1 MDVNYY
7 SDIFNNSVNATDCDD
22 RHFTKYHPI
31 KAIMLDNYD
40 YLEEL
45 DASGKARP
53 CVLDNISKSILCQTS
68 YLGYDSFECP
78 NCDNFTIV
86 CKSCHSR
93 FCNGCGV
100 KYAKQMATKVTWMC
114 LDVTHRHIVFTIP
127 DTLRNWF
134 RQDRSRLNIL
144 FVAARNTICLATN
157 KNALSKI
164 KKGKNIDTHY
174 MLQNH
179 RVKND
184 FGMIATLHTFG
195 RDLKWNPHIHA
206 LVAES
211 VYDIKKDKIK
221 TFNYF
226 NFALLRKTWMY
237 EVLRLIC
244 EHLNLK
250 LKDFK
255 KKMYEEHS
263 NGFYVYAKYKK
274 DEDKQYYKKDCSN
287 NINGCISY
295 CMRYAAR
302 PAMAESRITKYDSKN
317 NTVSWFYND
326 HKDEKR
332 YDVTD
337 SAKDFINKLIIHIPD
352 RNFKTVRYYGFY
364 ANGYGKVNLDHLH
377 DLLGSQRK
385 RDYSRKTRDK
395 KLKHQLNRYLYRTH
409 MIDSFNRDPIKCS
422 CGHYMEYAESYD
434 PLNGKKITYGYRKK
448 CIDEMRKMRKLRRSP
463 TLDT

>member
-1 MDVNYY
+1 MDINYY
-7 SDIFNNSVNATDCDD
+7 PDKYDNSLNATDCDD
-22 RHFTKYHPI
+22 KRFTKNHPI
-31 KAIMLDNYD
+31 RRIMFDNFD
-40 YLEEL
+40 YLVDL
-45 DASGKARP
+45 NNTGKARP
-53 CVLDNISKSILCQTS
+53 CVLDNITKSLLCQTS
-68 YLGYDSFECP
+68 YLGYDCFECP
-78 NCDNFTIV
+78 NCDNFTII

-93 FCNGCGV
+93 FCNSCGV
-100 KYAKQMATKVTWMC
+100 KYAKQMATKVTHMC

-134 RQDRSRLNIL
+134 REDRTRLNIL

-157 KNALSKI
+157 KKALRQI
-164 KKGKNIDTHY
+164 KKGKRKNTHY
-174 MLQNH
+174 MLQNY

-211 VYDIKKDKIK
+211 IYDIKNDKIK
-221 TFNYF
+221 KFNYF

-250 LKDFK
+250 SNDFK
-255 KKMYEEHS
+255 RQMYREHS
-263 NGFYVYAKYKK
+263 KGFYVYAKYKNE
-274 DEDKQYYKKDCSN
+274 EDQQYYKKNCTD

-302 PAMAESRITKYDSKN
+302 PAMAESRIIKYDPKI
-317 NTVSWFYND
+317 NTVVWFYND
-326 HKDEKR
+326 HKDDKR
-332 YDVTD
+332 YDITD

-352 RNFKTVRYYGFY
+352 VNFKTVRYYGFY

-395 KLKHQLNRYLYRTH
+395 KLKQRLNGFLYRTH
-409 MIDSFNRDPIKCS
+409 LIDTFNRDPIKCK
-422 CGHYMEYAESYD
+422 CGHYMVYADSYD
-434 PLNGKKITYGYRKK
+434 PLDGGKIDNVYRRK
-448 CIDEMRKMRKLRRSP
+448 CIDEMREMWKRSRSSSLV
-463 TLDT
+463 T